1 MSKKSIW
8 LLPFVL
14 VMLLGLAPELSEYRA
29 INPLTSLRRGGVLR
43 LLVVVLLA
51 GAPLIVL
58 TLGLLRLTRWRMRST
73 PATLWIFGILS
84 YGIVASV
91 VLASAAGLGSA
102 NAIVHGFALTF
113 AVTGMVAFMVQAP
126 MHYWGGN
133 LSLVMLTL
141 ATGVALYSLAGVPSS
156 IWQTVKLAEGQPYCL
171 AGGPRNN
178 DPLRTIPSL
187 RNISLD
193 FNLRRMVT
201 GDVDLYPN
209 HILIVQSPEVREYYY
224 WSASAREFI
233 PVTPDYPANG
243 LLVRACEPQEDFLK
257 TLRLY

>member
-91 VLASAAGLGSA
+91 VLASAAGSGSA

-126 MHYWGGN
+126 MHYLGAICHLLCSRWPLG
-133 LSLVMLTL
+133 SR
-141 ATGVALYSLAGVPSS
+141 S
-156 IWQTVKLAEGQPYCL
+156 IRWPGSRHPFGKPLNWQRV
-171 AGGPRNN
+171 
-178 DPLRTIPSL
+178 
-187 RNISLD
+187 
-193 FNLRRMVT
+193 
-201 GDVDLYPN
+201 
-209 HILIVQSPEVREYYY
+209 SPI
-224 WSASAREFI
+224 A
-233 PVTPDYPANG
+233 
-243 LLVRACEPQEDFLK
+243 
-257 TLRLY
+257 

>member
-51 GAPLIVL
+51 GAPLVVL
-58 TLGLLRLTRWRMRST
+58 ALGLLRLTRWRMRST
-73 PATLWIFGILS
+73 PATLWIFAILS

-126 MHYWGGN
+126 MHYWGGAICH
-133 LSLVMLTL
+133 LLCSRWPLGLR
-141 ATGVALYSLAGVPSS
+141 S
-156 IWQTVKLAEGQPYCL
+156 IHWPGSRRSFGNPLNWQRVSP
-171 AGGPRNN
+171 
-178 DPLRTIPSL
+178 
-187 RNISLD
+187 
-193 FNLRRMVT
+193 
-201 GDVDLYPN
+201 
-209 HILIVQSPEVREYYY
+209 IV
-224 WSASAREFI
+224 
-233 PVTPDYPANG
+233 
-243 LLVRACEPQEDFLK
+243 
-257 TLRLY
+257 